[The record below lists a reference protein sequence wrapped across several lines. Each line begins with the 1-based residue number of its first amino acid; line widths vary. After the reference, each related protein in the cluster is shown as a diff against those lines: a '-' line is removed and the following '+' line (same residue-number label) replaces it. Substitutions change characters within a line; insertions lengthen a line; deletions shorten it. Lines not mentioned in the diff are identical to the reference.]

1 LLIEIVCARS
11 LREAWRF
18 LFMPRIVHQL
28 GVLATSSKGEN
39 AMLMFDKPNDPNP
52 SRLIESLRHIGY
64 SNYEAVADLID
75 NSFDAEATAISI
87 EISKTR
93 DDYEITI
100 ADDGSGMDLNTLD
113 QALRLGSL
121 TDRDSTTD
129 LGKFGMGLVTAGLS
143 LSRQTH
149 VITKQNGTYCTSIV
163 DVDEIQRTNTFCK
176 HLGTSSAGDMRLID
190 ERIAGNSG
198 TLVIL
203 KKTDGLSNRNTTQ
216 FSNILRK
223 HLGEVHRHFLMA
235 GKTINING
243 DAVVPVDPLML
254 DDPDTT
260 IYSDELYPIE
270 LGDGAE
276 KSTEQIRV
284 RIALIPQDFAGGENR
299 LAKALQH
306 QGFYLMRNNRQ
317 IERAATL
324 DYFSKHNDFNRM
336 RGEIFLSGNLDR
348 YVGIEFTKRTVVF
361 DQSIQDRLGQHLRAQ
376 CTAIKRLESGRTLEK
391 TSPEQDKFHE
401 QASKAITEKSRLLMT
416 PKAIIE
422 KRAPQTDR
430 GVRERGKD
438 EVRGSERKNLRNTQR
453 SGVAERCQFLKQ
465 RLGPNG
471 QIFECDL
478 EGRTVVIRW
487 NIEHPFYKRFVVD
500 NQDDGR
506 LVTAVDFLVYSMAC
520 AELRERDDDHV
531 EFINN
536 MKAVISA
543 NLRTLLT

>member
-1 LLIEIVCARS
+1 MIA
-11 LREAWRF
+11 F
-18 LFMPRIVHQL
+18 
-28 GVLATSSKGEN
+28 N
-39 AMLMFDKPNDPNP
+39 KPNDPNP

-64 SNYEAVADLID
+64 SNYEAIADLLD
-75 NSFDAEATAISI
+75 NSFDAEASKVSI
-87 EISKTR
+87 EISKVR

-100 ADDGSGMDLNTLD
+100 ADDGTGMDHGTLD

-121 TDRDSTTD
+121 TERDSATD

-143 LSRQTH
+143 LSRRTQ
-149 VITKQNGTYCTSIV
+149 VITKQNGEYCTSIV
-163 DVDEIQRTNTFCK
+163 DVNEIQRTNTFCK
-176 HLGTSSAGDMRLID
+176 HFGTSIDDDKRLFDDKIGDV
-190 ERIAGNSG
+190 ESG

-203 KKTDGLSNRNTTQ
+203 TKTDALTNRNTTQ
-216 FSNILRK
+216 FANVLRK

-235 GKTINING
+235 GKMISVNG
-243 DAVVPVDPLML
+243 EPVSAIDPLML
-254 DDPDTT
+254 DDADTA

-270 LGDGAE
+270 LGDGAD

-284 RIALIPQDFAGGENR
+284 RIALIPPDFAAGENR
-299 LAKALQH
+299 LTKALQH

-317 IERAATL
+317 IQRAATL

-361 DQSIQDRLGQHLRAQ
+361 DQSIQDKLGQHLRAQ
-376 CTAIKRLESGRTLEK
+376 CTAIKRSESSRAVEV
-391 TSPEQDKFHE
+391 TSAEQDKFHE

-422 KRAPQTDR
+422 QRGPRTEKNGRVRASDEPQ
-430 GVRERGKD
+430 
-438 EVRGSERKNLRNTQR
+438 GSERKNLRNTQR
-453 SGVAERCQFLKQ
+453 SGVAERCQFVKQ

-487 NIEHPFYKRFVVD
+487 NIEHPFYKRFIVD

-520 AELRERDDDHV
+520 AELRERDEDHV

>member
-1 LLIEIVCARS
+1 MIAFNR
-11 LREAWRF
+11 
-18 LFMPRIVHQL
+18 
-28 GVLATSSKGEN
+28 
-39 AMLMFDKPNDPNP
+39 PNDPNP

-64 SNYEAVADLID
+64 SNYEAIADLLD
-75 NSFDAEATAISI
+75 NSFDAEASKVFI
-87 EISKTR
+87 EISRVR
-93 DDYEITI
+93 DDFEITI
-100 ADDGSGMDLNTLD
+100 ADDGTGMDQGTLD

-121 TDRDSTTD
+121 TERDSATD

-143 LSRQTH
+143 LSRRTQ
-149 VITKQNGTYCTSIV
+149 VITKQNGEYYTSVV

-176 HLGTSSAGDMRLID
+176 HFGTSSDDDKRLFDSKIGDV
-190 ERIAGNSG
+190 EFG

-203 KKTDGLSNRNTTQ
+203 TKTDALTNRNTTQ
-216 FSNILRK
+216 FANVLRK

-235 GKTINING
+235 GKTISVNG
-243 DAVVPVDPLML
+243 EPVRAIDPLML
-254 DDPDTT
+254 DDSGTI

-270 LGDGAE
+270 LGEGAD

-284 RIALIPQDFAGGENR
+284 RIALIPQDFAAGENR

-361 DQSIQDRLGQHLRAQ
+361 DQSIQDKLGQHLRAQ
-376 CTAIKRLESGRTLEK
+376 CTAIKRSESGRAVDVTAA
-391 TSPEQDKFHE
+391 EQDRFHE
-401 QASKAITEKSRLLMT
+401 QASKAITEKSHLLMT
-416 PKAIIE
+416 PKAVIE
-422 KRAPQTDR
+422 RRGTRTEKGGRVRANDEPQ
-430 GVRERGKD
+430 GG
-438 EVRGSERKNLRNTQR
+438 ERKNLRNIQR
-453 SGVAERCQFLKQ
+453 SGVTERCQFVKQ

-520 AELRERDDDHV
+520 AELRERDEDHV